1 MQSRFYIDLLSLK
14 TEMEFRKYSI
24 STQSTYYRIVEN
36 FLNYIGKEAIDIKRE
51 DVIRYLDSCM
61 RELSQNTI
69 LIKLNA
75 LEFFFEEILGMSIT
89 ENIVKY
95 KREFK
100 KREFIT
106 PEKLSL
112 LIASVDDKKRLVY
125 KIIVETGLKSRQVC
139 ALRISDLN
147 IEEWKLKGLKISK
160 ELGKE
165 ILDYCD
171 KKYIER
177 YIFFVGDDPLDEGTI
192 RHWLREDTK
201 KYLNEIYSISDIRYG
216 VALEMIKKGDEEGAA
231 EYLQL
236 KTISGLRQYYRRAGY
251 EYK

>member
-1 MQSRFYIDLLSLK
+1 MQSKFYIDLLSLK
-14 TEMEFRKYSI
+14 TEMEFRRYSI
-24 STQSTYYRIVEN
+24 STQRTYYRIVED
-36 FLNYIGKEAIDIKRE
+36 FLNYIGKDAIDIKRE
-51 DVIRYLDSCM
+51 DVIRYLDSCL

-89 ENIVKY
+89 ENILKY

-100 KREFIT
+100 KREFIS
-106 PEKLSL
+106 PEKLGL
-112 LIASVDDKKRLVY
+112 LIASVEDKKRLVY
-125 KIIVETGLKSRQVC
+125 KIIVETGMRSKQVC
-139 ALRISDLN
+139 ALRVNDLN
-147 IEEWKLKGLKISK
+147 VEEWKLKGLKISK

-177 YIFFVGDDPLDEGTI
+177 YIFFIGDDPLDEGTI

-201 KYLNEIYSISDIRYG
+201 KHLGELYSISDIRYG
-216 VALEMIKKGDEEGAA
+216 VALEMIKKGEEEKAV
-231 EYLQL
+231 EYLQV
-236 KTISGLRQYYRRAGY
+236 KSISGVRQYYKRAGY